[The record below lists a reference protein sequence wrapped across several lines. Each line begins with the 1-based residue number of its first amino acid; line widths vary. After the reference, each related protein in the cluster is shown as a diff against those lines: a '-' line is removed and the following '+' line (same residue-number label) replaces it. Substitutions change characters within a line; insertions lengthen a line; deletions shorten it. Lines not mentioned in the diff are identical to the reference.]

1 MKMTDL
7 LGGVLG
13 NSGGLLEQLQGDQ
26 TRQGGLA
33 DLLGSLGAEQSKPD
47 GNILDQI
54 GGLIKGKQPDDAPDN
69 YLDFLNH
76 MNGPSDGM
84 AKTTGMGAVA
94 TMALS
99 MLMGKGSSGFA
110 AKALKMGGVA
120 ALGGIAM
127 KAFQKWQ
134 QSQSSNIQAAAAI
147 SPPLHDLSG
156 DASEHRAEAILVA
169 MIAAAKADEHID
181 DVEAARLTRAIEQ
194 SGMEQN
200 AQAFFLQEMR
210 KPLDARRIAA
220 MADDVETAAEI
231 YAATLLVVDEMSA
244 AERVY
249 LGDLREALNLPP
261 ELAEMLEEDLKA

>member
-33 DLLGSLGAEQSKPD
+33 DLLGALGAEQSKPD

-54 GGLIKGKQPDDAPDN
+54 GGLIKGKQPDDAPDD
-69 YLDFLNH
+69 YLDFLDH

-120 ALGGIAM
+120 ALGGVAL
-127 KAFQKWQ
+127 KAFEKW
-134 QSQSSNIQAAAAI
+134 QSSNSDVQAAAAL
-147 SPPLHDLSG
+147 SPALHELDG
-156 DASEHRAEAILVA
+156 DGSETRAEALLMA

-181 DVEAARLTRAIEQ
+181 DVEAGRLTRAIEQ
-194 SGMEQN
+194 SGMEQD
-200 AQAFFLQEMR
+200 AQTFFIQEMR
-210 KPLDARRIAA
+210 KPLDAKRIAS
-220 MADDVETAAEI
+220 MADDMETAAEI

-244 AERVY
+244 AERAY
-249 LGDLREALNLPP
+249 LMDLRDALGLPG
-261 ELAEMLEEDLKA
+261 ELAELLEADLKA